1 MLSAVCFCLSLSSP
15 PRTTSRSLPLCLCLP
30 LSLSLC
36 LRLCMSSVARSG
48 CTHVAVGRGKAG
60 KRRWGP
66 AVRSSRSGG
75 MEDWRVH
82 QSIGAVSRDLVK
94 MAAMGPSQPN
104 GASSTLFVHAAR
116 TRPWNRSVAVAF
128 RVRRPGRG
136 FGRPVATGSPPAGQ
150 CTPPS
155 VCTTHRG
162 PGGRR
167 AAEGGRSEGE
177 APWRTAPRATPST
190 ALLRPAACLA
200 PAPFGVL
207 LVGLRP
213 VRAALP
219 RGLLQGQHVRAEWS
233 ASDQA
238 GARPAVGG
246 AS

>member
-1 MLSAVCFCLSLSSP
+1 M
-15 PRTTSRSLPLCLCLP
+15 
-30 LSLSLC
+30 
-36 LRLCMSSVARSG
+36 
-48 CTHVAVGRGKAG
+48 
-60 KRRWGP
+60 
-66 AVRSSRSGG
+66 
-75 MEDWRVH
+75 
-82 QSIGAVSRDLVK
+82 K

-104 GASSTLFVHAAR
+104 GASTLFVHAAR

-128 RVRRPGRG
+128 GKRDEARSDAGLEQRK
-136 FGRPVATGSPPAGQ
+136 TSPPGQ
-150 CTPPS
+150 S
-155 VCTTHRG
+155 VHAPVCCTTHRG